1 MKHTEVI
8 IQFEGQKAD
17 SGRLDLFDAAESLH
31 GFTRVLNRIAHA
43 FANDDAP
50 RSKVPRPTGVTTYI
64 TGAKKGCFETFIDV
78 EFSKQTTEKMG
89 GSVIVNNFW
98 DYFTYTYSL
107 GIGLEYEP
115 VTPFLK
121 RKIERNE
128 GNFDEIA
135 ADLEGYLAEVH
146 RPIKSATAS
155 TIQILRPRV
164 GSTLTMDHATL
175 EYVGTTLRSNLQEYW
190 IGNVTKYN
198 ILTGYGRAYIDELGR
213 TVPFNLLGFN
223 VDAPP
228 GHTSAASSMEE
239 GSRRRG
245 AGKRQFG
252 GYRVTNANGTV
263 KRLLILTIEEI

>member
-1 MKHTEVI
+1 MKKAEVI
-8 IQFEGQKAD
+8 IRFEGQKAD
-17 SGRLDLFDAAESLH
+17 TGRLDLFDAAESLH

-50 RSKVPRPTGVTTYI
+50 RSKVPRPTGVATYI
-64 TGAKKGCFETFIDV
+64 AGAKKGCFETFIDV
-78 EFSKQTTEKMG
+78 EFSKQTIEKIG
-89 GSVIVNNFW
+89 GSVVVNNFW

-107 GIGLEYEP
+107 GVGLEYEP

-121 RKIERNE
+121 RKVDRNE

-146 RPIKSATAS
+146 RPIKSDTAS
-155 TIQILRPRV
+155 TIEIVRPRV
-164 GSTLTMDHATL
+164 GTAITMDQATL

-223 VDAPP
+223 EDEPP

-252 GYRVTNANGTV
+252 GYKVTNANGAV
-263 KRLLILTIEEI
+263 KRLLILTIQEI